1 MKRWIL
7 PIILIIIGML
17 LLSAG
22 LYVGQTDDSPGAGGL
37 GIISMLCLSY
47 LAWKM
52 FHRGRS

>member
-7 PIILIIIGML
+7 PVVLIIIGML
-17 LLSAG
+17 FLSAG

-52 FHRGRS
+52 FRRGRS

>member
-1 MKRWIL
+1 MIL
-7 PIILIIIGML
+7 GLL

-37 GIISMLCLSY
+37 GIISMLCLSF

-52 FHRGRS
+52 VRDNRP